1 MVIRIIYKRK
11 SNIYDYR
18 NGDMAAFY
26 GYIEILKFNKWLSFT
41 TDAMDMASRTGYLE
55 TVKWLHENRTEG
67 CTQDAMD
74 GASHFGYIEIIKWLH
89 ENRTEG
95 CTSWAMDRASLEGHF
110 EIINRR
116 WTMLPNMDI

>member
-1 MVIRIIYKRK
+1 MTTDRGGCDQAFFSVLAHTDLWGIMRKFMYVNKRK

-18 NGDMAAFY
+18 SGDMAAFY
-26 GYIEILKFNKWLSFT
+26 GYIEILKLNKKLSFT

-74 GASHFGYIEIIKWLH
+74 GASHFGYIEIIK
-89 ENRTEG
+89 
-95 CTSWAMDRASLEGHF
+95 
-110 EIINRR
+110 
-116 WTMLPNMDI
+116 